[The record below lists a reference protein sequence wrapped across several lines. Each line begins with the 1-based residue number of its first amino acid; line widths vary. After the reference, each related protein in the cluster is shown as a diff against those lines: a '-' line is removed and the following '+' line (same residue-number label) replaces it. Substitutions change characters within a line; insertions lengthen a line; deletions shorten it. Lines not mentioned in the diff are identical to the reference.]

1 MRAQAGTASSD
12 KGSQQ
17 GFRNDSVTHM
27 APKTQK
33 KHPAMPPPT
42 SSHQGKT
49 WERLAL
55 WAGLAQLKSLGVSL
69 MNFPS
74 Q

>member
-33 KHPAMPPPT
+33 KTSCNASSYKQPPRQNMGEV
-42 SSHQGKT
+42 SIVG
-49 WERLAL
+49 
-55 WAGLAQLKSLGVSL
+55 WAGTAEVIRSLINELS
-69 MNFPS
+69 
-74 Q
+74 